1 MAVIGLLENWISIS
15 ILYLPFCI
23 IHLLHLKMDVEN
35 CTVWSDI
42 WSGFRELGSKT
53 IQGIPRQGVHW
64 VVESPLTIRNSPA
77 NVWPIMAHF
86 HSDVEPLSK
95 YSLVMLHLSP
105 ATGINS

>member
-1 MAVIGLLENWISIS
+1 MVRISGAGQQNYTRNS
-15 ILYLPFCI
+15 KAGC
-23 IHLLHLKMDVEN
+23 
-35 CTVWSDI
+35 S
-42 WSGFRELGSKT
+42 LG
-53 IQGIPRQGVHW
+53 RGV
-64 VVESPLTIRNSPA
+64 PLTIRNSPA